1 MSGENKGRRVKRQ
14 MKRGMEKRERKMEG
28 ICMVDKMG
36 PLFVRL
42 HGHFPMI
49 QQLKRTYGQ
58 AVCVSQEVF
67 HSRQFIEII
76 QRHEGSE
83 EVC

>member
-42 HGHFPMI
+42 HGHFPHDS
-49 QQLKRTYGQ
+49 T
-58 AVCVSQEVF
+58 
-67 HSRQFIEII
+67 IE
-76 QRHEGSE
+76 EDLWSGS
-83 EVC
+83 VRIAGSLP